1 MKKIQQTNLFT
12 LIELLVVIAII
23 AILAGMLLPA
33 LGKARQRAMVANCS
47 SNLKN
52 VGTFLFMYSGDC
64 DRMPVGLLGTRGWQ
78 RDLDEYRTGTTDEKK
93 FDKRIYLC
101 PSDKKPS
108 KDKGYVRNT
117 YCGNAYIM
125 EHRDTTGALKK
136 GNNSVNYDDY
146 MDRFVFGRPEKAT
159 RPLSKLFLL
168 NADGGNP
175 ADSPLSDL
183 FVAALNTPIH
193 TTAEKCTFIRSMFAQ
208 AARTICLHIPPTR
221 LYTTNTSPRQ
231 RR

>member
-1 MKKIQQTNLFT
+1 
-12 LIELLVVIAII
+12 
-23 AILAGMLLPA
+23 
-33 LGKARQRAMVANCS
+33 MVANCS

-125 EHRDTTGALKK
+125 EHRDATGALKK
-136 GNNSVNYDDY
+136 GNNSVNYEDY

-175 ADSPLSDL
+175 ADSPLSDRYWGNANQANCWIR
-183 FVAALNTPIH
+183 FVNTMYELHEGRPNFLMADGHVTYILRKNFLNTSG
-193 TTAEKCTFIRSMFAQ
+193 TAMQDTN
-208 AARTICLHIPPTR
+208 IPAGMV
-221 LYTTNTSPRQ
+221 TNSNNYMDY
-231 RR
+231 